1 MRRGAYRFL
10 AAMAASAAAL
20 SALAAGPYEGEIRKI
35 DKSAA
40 KITIKHG
47 PMAKLDMPAMTMVF
61 QVKDKA
67 LLDVVKAGD
76 KVRFD
81 AERSGGAYIVT
92 EIETAR

>member
-1 MRRGAYRFL
+1 MRRRMYRCIAAVAALGA
-10 AAMAASAAAL
+10 AASVF
-20 SALAAGPYEGEIRKI
+20 AAGPYEGEIRKI

-47 PMAKLDMPAMTMVF
+47 PMAKLDMPPMTMVF

-67 LLDVVKAGD
+67 LLDAVKPGD

-81 AERSGGAYIVT
+81 AQRIGGLYFVT
-92 EIETAR
+92 QIETAQ